1 MSKRSLST
9 GTMVATKH
17 KNKAPCSTPPPQA
30 DSPSRD
36 SDSVCDSEAASPVP
50 FLCTQDGAEGETDV
64 VWNYYTPK
72 AEQTA
77 VSRIKNSTPLSRK
90 ARKISKTKLIDRPT
104 AKRKVVSKVSHK
116 NTALFQELM
125 ELNQNVH
132 ELITKKRSS
141 EVIDEKQSGGEEDI
155 FSDSSGQSPKSC
167 FKSSRCLRK
176 NLLSSKFAKPDTEL
190 ALESDDSMNECL
202 IKASQVIEENILKV
216 TPPKKPRYE
225 PKSKNIKSS
234 INFQMDQDSMDAILN
249 SIKLDSPLLTRTK
262 KAESPCLNN
271 DSFDNLV
278 GNLNDSTLDRLTQ
291 APNSK
296 SKLNSSKSTSWM
308 IDDIVLHDDSMSKSF
323 FGRHNTMP
331 ESPSVDNKPSTSGM
345 VITRYS
351 SMPHGNTEKS
361 TDPSD
366 SPIRCTQDEIKRK
379 HQLAREKLLAKRL
392 LPFTSQSSQVPQPTE
407 TKKKQF
413 QPKFASTVNK
423 VPNSTNN
430 VGNAVNKVLN
440 FTNNVANT
448 VNKVPNITNNVVN
461 TVNKVPN
468 ITNNVTITVNKVPS
482 FTSNITSKTATAS
495 TNNKIPPKDNSS
507 LNQASSMNF
516 QQYNAMISDKS
527 KDIKLLIEKKRQEA
541 LMKLRRRQPQK

>member
-17 KNKAPCSTPPPQA
+17 KNKVVPCSTPEPQA

-104 AKRKVVSKVSHK
+104 PKRKVVSKVSHK
-116 NTALFQELM
+116 KTALFQELM

-141 EVIDEKQSGGEEDI
+141 EVTDEKQSGSEEDI

-176 NLLSSKFAKPDTEL
+176 NLLSSKFAKPDTEP

-216 TPPKKPRYE
+216 TPPKKPRFE

-249 SIKLDSPLLTRTK
+249 SIKLDSPLLMRTK
-262 KAESPCLNN
+262 KAESPSLNN

-296 SKLNSSKSTSWM
+296 SKLNNSKSTCWM

-323 FGRHNTMP
+323 FGRHNSMP
-331 ESPSVDNKPSTSGM
+331 ESPSVNNKPSTSGM

-351 SMPHGNTEKS
+351 SMPHGNTEKG

-392 LPFTSQSSQVPQPTE
+392 LPFTSQSSQVPVPQPTE

-430 VGNAVNKVLN
+430 VANTVTKVPNCTNNVANTVTKVPN

-448 VNKVPNITNNVVN
+448 VKKVPN
-461 TVNKVPN
+461 
-468 ITNNVTITVNKVPS
+468 
-482 FTSNITSKTATAS
+482 FTSNVAS

-516 QQYNAMISDKS
+516 QQNNAMISDKS

-541 LMKLRRRQPQK
+541 LLKLRRRQPQK

>member
-17 KNKAPCSTPPPQA
+17 KNKVVPCSTPEHQA

-77 VSRIKNSTPLSRK
+77 VSRIKNSTPVSRK
-90 ARKISKTKLIDRPT
+90 ARKISKPKLIDRPT
-104 AKRKVVSKVSHK
+104 PKRKLVSKVSHK
-116 NTALFQELM
+116 KTALFQELM

-132 ELITKKRSS
+132 ELISKKRSS
-141 EVIDEKQSGGEEDI
+141 EVIDEKQSGSEEDI

-176 NLLSSKFAKPDTEL
+176 NLLSSKFAKPDTEP

-225 PKSKNIKSS
+225 PNKSKNIKSS

-249 SIKLDSPLLTRTK
+249 SIKLDSPLLTHTK
-262 KAESPCLNN
+262 NAEPPSLNN
-271 DSFDNLV
+271 DSFDNIV

-296 SKLNSSKSTSWM
+296 SKLNNSKSTSWM

-323 FGRHNTMP
+323 FGRHNSMP

-351 SMPHGNTEKS
+351 SMPYGNAEKRTE
-361 TDPSD
+361 PSD
-366 SPIRCTQDEIKRK
+366 SPMRCTQDEIKRK

-392 LPFTSQSSQVPQPTE
+392 LPFTSQSSQVHQPPE
-407 TKKKQF
+407 IKKKQF
-413 QPKFASTVNK
+413 QPKFASTINKGPSSTDNVANSVNK
-423 VPNSTNN
+423 VSSS
-430 VGNAVNKVLN
+430 
-440 FTNNVANT
+440 TNNVANT
-448 VNKVPNITNNVVN
+448 VNKVPNSTNNIAN
-461 TVNKVPN
+461 TVNKGPN
-468 ITNNVTITVNKVPS
+468 STNNVTKTVNKGPNS
-482 FTSNITSKTATAS
+482 TSNVAS
-495 TNNKIPPKDNSS
+495 TNNKIPPKDNSY

-516 QQYNAMISDKS
+516 QQNNVMISDKS

>member
-17 KNKAPCSTPPPQA
+17 KNKVVPCSTPEYRA

-77 VSRIKNSTPLSRK
+77 VSRIQNSTPLSRK
-90 ARKISKTKLIDRPT
+90 ARKISKPKLINRPT
-104 AKRKVVSKVSHK
+104 PKRKVVTKVSHK
-116 NTALFQELM
+116 KTALFQELM

-141 EVIDEKQSGGEEDI
+141 EVIDEKQSGSEEDI
-155 FSDSSGQSPKSC
+155 FSDSSGQSPKTC

-176 NLLSSKFAKPDTEL
+176 NLLSSKFPKPDTEP

-202 IKASQVIEENILKV
+202 IKASQVIEENILIV

-225 PKSKNIKSS
+225 PNKSRNIKSS

-249 SIKLDSPLLTRTK
+249 SIKLDSPLLARTK
-262 KAESPCLNN
+262 KAESPSLNN

-296 SKLNSSKSTSWM
+296 SKLNNSKSANWM

-413 QPKFASTVNK
+413 QPKVASTVNK
-423 VPNSTNN
+423 VPNY
-430 VGNAVNKVLN
+430 
-440 FTNNVANT
+440 TNNVANT
-448 VNKVPNITNNVVN
+448 VNKVPNSTNNVANTVNKVPSSTNNVAN

-468 ITNNVTITVNKVPS
+468 STNNGNTVNKVPNS
-482 FTSNITSKTATAS
+482 TSNVAR
-495 TNNKIPPKDNSS
+495 TNNKISPKDKSS
-507 LNQASSMNF
+507 LNPASSMNF
-516 QQYNAMISDKS
+516 QQNNVMSSDKS

-541 LMKLRRRQPQK
+541 LMKLRRRQPPK

>member
-17 KNKAPCSTPPPQA
+17 KNKVPCSTPEPQA

-104 AKRKVVSKVSHK
+104 PKRKVVSKVSHK
-116 NTALFQELM
+116 KTALFQELM

-141 EVIDEKQSGGEEDI
+141 EVTDEKQSGSEEDI

-176 NLLSSKFAKPDTEL
+176 NLLSSKFAKPDTEP

-216 TPPKKPRYE
+216 TPPKKPRFE

-249 SIKLDSPLLTRTK
+249 SIKLDSPLLMRTK
-262 KAESPCLNN
+262 KAESPSLNN

-296 SKLNSSKSTSWM
+296 SKLNNSKSTCWM

-323 FGRHNTMP
+323 FGRHNSMP
-331 ESPSVDNKPSTSGM
+331 ESPSVNNKPSTSGM

-351 SMPHGNTEKS
+351 SMPHGNTEKG

-392 LPFTSQSSQVPQPTE
+392 LPFTSQSSQVPVPQPTE

-430 VGNAVNKVLN
+430 VANTVTKVPNCTNNVANTVTKVPN

-448 VNKVPNITNNVVN
+448 VKKVPN
-461 TVNKVPN
+461 
-468 ITNNVTITVNKVPS
+468 
-482 FTSNITSKTATAS
+482 FTSNVAS

-516 QQYNAMISDKS
+516 QQNNAMISDKS

-541 LMKLRRRQPQK
+541 LLKLRRRQPQK

>member
-1 MSKRSLST
+1 
-9 GTMVATKH
+9 
-17 KNKAPCSTPPPQA
+17 
-30 DSPSRD
+30 
-36 SDSVCDSEAASPVP
+36 
-50 FLCTQDGAEGETDV
+50 
-64 VWNYYTPK
+64 
-72 AEQTA
+72 
-77 VSRIKNSTPLSRK
+77 
-90 ARKISKTKLIDRPT
+90 
-104 AKRKVVSKVSHK
+104 
-116 NTALFQELM
+116 M

-132 ELITKKRSS
+132 ELITKKRPS
-141 EVIDEKQSGGEEDI
+141 EVNDEKQSGSEEDI

-176 NLLSSKFAKPDTEL
+176 NLLSSKFAKPDLEP

-225 PKSKNIKSS
+225 PNKSKIKSS

-249 SIKLDSPLLTRTK
+249 SIKLDSPLVTRTK

-271 DSFDNLV
+271 DSFDNFV
-278 GNLNDSTLDRLTQ
+278 GNLNDSTLERLTQ

-296 SKLNSSKSTSWM
+296 NKLNNSKNTNWM

-323 FGRHNTMP
+323 FGRHNSMP

-351 SMPHGNTEKS
+351 SMPHGNTEI

-392 LPFTSQSSQVPQPTE
+392 LPFTSQSSQQQPE
-407 TKKKQF
+407 IKKKQF

-423 VPNSTNN
+423 VPNVMNN
-430 VGNAVNKVLN
+430 VASTLN
-440 FTNNVANT
+440 NFPNVTNNVASTMNR
-448 VNKVPNITNNVVN
+448 V
-461 TVNKVPN
+461 
-468 ITNNVTITVNKVPS
+468 
-482 FTSNITSKTATAS
+482 AS
-495 TNNKIPPKDNSS
+495 TNNKILPKD
-507 LNQASSMNF
+507 LNQASSNF
-516 QQYNAMISDKS
+516 QQNNVISDKS